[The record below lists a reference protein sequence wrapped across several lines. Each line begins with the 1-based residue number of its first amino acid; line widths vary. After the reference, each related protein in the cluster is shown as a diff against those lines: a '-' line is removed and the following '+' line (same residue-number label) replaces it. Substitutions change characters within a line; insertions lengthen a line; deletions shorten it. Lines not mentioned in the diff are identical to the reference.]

1 MEKVKYH
8 IPQFIMGILFGLL
21 IVVAMIYLF
30 WIGDKIDKIYTFLDV
45 NATCESIHN

>member
-8 IPQFIMGILFGLL
+8 IPQFIMGILFWLL

-30 WIGDKIDKIYTFLDV
+30 WIGDKINKIYSILDTETTCV
-45 NATCESIHN
+45 NN